1 MKKQRKTY
9 SEEFKKQ
16 VVDEVLQGKLTKE
29 EAKQKYDIR
38 GNSDVLYWIRKAQGV
53 NMRWVEPLSLQIME
67 KKRVTRFIGTKQNET
82 PEKEI
87 EQLQNQLWLSELK
100 VESLDRMIDIAEKEL
115 KISIRKKSGT
125 KQSRK
130 SKANT
135 KK

>member
-1 MKKQRKTY
+1 
-9 SEEFKKQ
+9 
-16 VVDEVLQGKLTKE
+16 
-29 EAKQKYDIR
+29 
-38 GNSDVLYWIRKAQGV
+38 
-53 NMRWVEPLSLQIME
+53 MRWVEPLSLQIME